1 MTKPRYIYLAGV
13 RYLDPCDRQWT
24 AAEIDAACAHLCQTS
39 SGQPNPPPN
48 KWYPLNILGY
58 SKYSITKTGRPKKNK
73 SNRKLK
79 GVVVQ
84 KDPYKMRFTLT
95 NDYGEQVDEYAC
107 ELVAKTFFPPPPPLS
122 KPGSVMV
129 HQHNRVTLTCDD
141 ASNLHWE
148 CDKKK
153 PNVEPAVVKL
163 SAKTIQLKTTTPI
176 PQINPLAS
184 AITLASGGAAAASA
198 FAVDLTAILQ
208 RVKQLD
214 DKTVRP
220 KATGHDLP
228 LPFTPWDEDEE
239 EEVRTMENSLRSK
252 HRFHDHDDD
261 DDDHSSSCC

>member
-1 MTKPRYIYLAGV
+1 VTKNFQTSPLHVENMTKPRYIYLAGV

-39 SGQPNPPPN
+39 PGQLDPPPN

-58 SKYSITKTGRPKKNK
+58 SKYSITKTGRPKNNK

-79 GVVVQ
+79 GAVQ

-95 NDYGEQVDEYAC
+95 NDNGEQVDEYAC
-107 ELVAKTFFPPPPPLS
+107 GLVAKMFFPPPPPLS

-129 HQHNRVTLTCDD
+129 RQHARVNLICDN
-141 ASNLHWE
+141 ASNFHWE
-148 CDKKK
+148 CDKQPK
-153 PNVEPAVVKL
+153 VEPVVVKL
-163 SAKTIQLKTTTPI
+163 SAKSIQLKTTTPI

-184 AITLASGGAAAASA
+184 AITLASGGVATA

-208 RVKQLD
+208 RLKQLD
-214 DKTVRP
+214 DKTVRL
-220 KATGHDLP
+220 KATGHNLP

-239 EEVRTMENSLRSK
+239 EQNQENGELSPSQIQV
-252 HRFHDHDDD
+252 
-261 DDDHSSSCC
+261 S

>member
-1 MTKPRYIYLAGV
+1 MTKPRCIYLAGV
-13 RYLDPCDRQWT
+13 RYLDPRDRQWT

-39 SGQPNPPPN
+39 PGQPNPPPN

-79 GVVVQ
+79 GAVQ

-95 NDYGEQVDEYAC
+95 NDNGEQVDEYAC
-107 ELVAKTFFPPPPPLS
+107 ELVAKMFFPPPPPLS

-129 HQHNRVTLTCDD
+129 RQHDRVTLICD
-141 ASNLHWE
+141 ASNFHWK
-148 CDKKK
+148 CDKQPK
-153 PNVEPAVVKL
+153 VEPAVVKL
-163 SAKTIQLKTTTPI
+163 SAKSIQLKTTTTTPI

-184 AITLASGGAAAASA
+184 ATTPASYAAAAA

-220 KATGHDLP
+220 KAAGDDLP
-228 LPFTPWDEDEE
+228 LPFTPWDEEDEE
-239 EEVRTMENSLRSK
+239 EEVMRMEASIRPKN
-252 HRFHDHDDD
+252 RFHDYGDDD
-261 DDDHSSSCC
+261 DSSSSS